1 MALFGLQSQTYL
13 GQQQLVL
20 VKHSSI
26 LRWREVLCHLENYGT
41 KLLKLRGITMKTLNG
56 TKDGMTIA
64 YLYH

>member
-26 LRWREVLCHLENYGT
+26 LRWREVLSHLENYGT